1 MSIIRVR
8 VWDRVRSVRITNENQ
23 AQFLTKELRHLNSFF
38 FLLYLCST
46 ASLHFSPPPPP
57 TQPSPIQ
64 YCFSGAIYYLVL
76 VNIAWGRG
84 GGQLA
89 GPILK
94 KDNQIVSYYKFF
106 N

>member
-46 ASLHFSPPPPP
+46 ASLHFFPPPNPP
-57 TQPSPIQ
+57 PFNVVFRCNILSYISQ
-64 YCFSGAIYYLVL
+64 YCMGE
-76 VNIAWGRG
+76 G

-94 KDNQIVSYYKFF
+94 KDNQIVSYYKFS

>member
-38 FLLYLCST
+38 FSVVLVQYSFTSFL
-46 ASLHFSPPPPP
+46 PPPP

-89 GPILK
+89 GPLLK
-94 KDNQIVSYYKFF
+94 KDNQIVSYYKFS